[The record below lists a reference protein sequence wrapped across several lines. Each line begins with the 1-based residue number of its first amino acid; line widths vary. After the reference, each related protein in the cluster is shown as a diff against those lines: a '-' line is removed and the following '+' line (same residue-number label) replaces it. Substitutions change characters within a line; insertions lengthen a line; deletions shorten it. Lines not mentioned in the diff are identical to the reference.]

1 MVLIKE
7 NITKAMTML
16 GDLLMNCME
25 KETVVR
31 VHGNINGVT
40 IRNSATLDEF
50 DIDYD
55 GLYLVLGWFEINVDK
70 ELLSISH
77 DEDTNSVHI
86 EFENGEL
93 DLDLGEDYNLE

>member
-16 GDLLMNCME
+16 EDLLMNCME
-25 KETVVR
+25 KETIIR
-31 VHGNINGVT
+31 VHGNIDGVT
-40 IRNSATLDEF
+40 IRYSATLDEF
-50 DIDYD
+50 DIDCD

-70 ELLSISH
+70 ELLNISH

-93 DLDLGEDYNLE
+93 DLDLGEDYDLE

>member
-55 GLYLVLGWFEINVDK
+55 GLYLVLGWFELDINK
-70 ELLSISH
+70 ELLDICY
-77 DEDTNSVHI
+77 DKDTNSVHI

-93 DLDLGEDYNLE
+93 DLDLGEDYDLE